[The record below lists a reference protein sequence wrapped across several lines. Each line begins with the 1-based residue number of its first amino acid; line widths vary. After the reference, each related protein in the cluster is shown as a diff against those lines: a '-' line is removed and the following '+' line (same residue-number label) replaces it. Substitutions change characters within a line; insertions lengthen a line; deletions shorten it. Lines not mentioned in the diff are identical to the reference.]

1 MTRVQIPLSEI
12 LALPPVRRGAPQIE
26 HGRPEECLIR
36 WVHSSEV
43 FEMGPLLRGG
53 ELLLTT
59 GLGLKG
65 LSGARLEA
73 YVDAVADAGLAALA
87 IELGR
92 TFAELPPPL
101 VVAARR
107 RDLALLTFH
116 EVVPFE
122 QVVEAFHVLVKE
134 REFGALRAAERIW
147 DDLLSCVL
155 AEAGLSELI
164 RRVAGLAGG
173 EAFLLAHDGR
183 VVAASTSA
191 TVPPRESG
199 RHHRSIE
206 LADSPWGSLVVSDAT
221 SPDVEAVLDRAAV
234 AVRLELLRA
243 GSAHEQPLLDG
254 ALLRDIVEDRV
265 PSTEDLHARFEIA
278 GFTTEP
284 DTAVVGLAVA
294 GDRRTPKA
302 SLVAAARRAC
312 REHFGSCVVGLVGD
326 DVLAVARAP
335 RGQDAGLR
343 EQLSGMCSALAASV
357 EETTGHTIVAV
368 AGGEAGIG
376 LDGVATT
383 LGQARDVTAIARR
396 LGLRSQP
403 MLARDW
409 GIYRLL
415 GHLTGTPEL
424 TGFVR
429 EQIGPLLDHDAEHGT
444 DLVRTL
450 DTYLQQGLGK
460 TETAKALGIRRQTL
474 YNRLDR
480 ISVVLGRDAF
490 DGHESRTAL
499 GLALHAWR
507 LRTGVDPGRAH
518 T

>member
-1 MTRVQIPLSEI
+1 MQIPLSEI
-12 LALPPVRRGAPQIE
+12 LALPSVRRGAPHVE
-26 HGRPEECLIR
+26 HAGTGECWIR
-36 WVHSSEV
+36 RVHSSEV

-65 LSGARLEA
+65 LSPTRLEA
-73 YVDAVADAGLAALA
+73 YVDALADAGLSALA
-87 IELGR
+87 VELGR
-92 TFAELPPPL
+92 TFAALPPPL

-107 RDLALLTFH
+107 RDLVLLTFR

-122 QVVEAFHVLVKE
+122 EVVEAFHDLVKE
-134 REFGALRAAERIW
+134 REFGDLRAGERIW
-147 DDLLSCVL
+147 QHLLDCVL
-155 AEAGLSELI
+155 AEQGLPELL
-164 RRVAGLAGG
+164 RRIAALADG
-173 EAFLLAHDGR
+173 EAHLLANDGR
-183 VVAASTSA
+183 VVAAST
-191 TVPPRESG
+191 TTG
-199 RHHRSIE
+199 RAAAPEPGGHHRSVE
-206 LADSPWGSLVVSDAT
+206 LADTHWGSLVVTGARAEDL
-221 SPDVEAVLDRAAV
+221 EAVLDRGVV

-243 GSAHEQPLLDG
+243 GSAQEPAMLDS

-265 PSTEDLHARFEIA
+265 PSTEELHSRFEVA
-278 GFTTEP
+278 GLAVDAE
-284 DTAVVGLAVA
+284 TAVVGLAVA

-302 SLVAAARRAC
+302 SLVAATRRVC
-312 REHFGSCVVGLVGD
+312 RAHLGACVVGPVGD
-326 DVLAVARAP
+326 EVLALARAP
-335 RGQDAGLR
+335 RGGDAGLR
-343 EQLSGMCSALAASV
+343 EQLASMCASLTV
-357 EETTGHTIVAV
+357 EETGGHGIVAV
-368 AGGEAGIG
+368 AGGEPATG
-376 LDGVATT
+376 LDGVTAS
-383 LGQARDVTAIARR
+383 LGQARSVATIARR
-396 LGLRSQP
+396 LGLRAEP

-415 GHLTGTPEL
+415 AHLTGTPEL
-424 TGFVR
+424 TEFLR
-429 EQIGPLLDHDAEHGT
+429 EQVGPLLDNDAEHGT

-480 ISVVLGRDAF
+480 INQVLGRDAF

>member
-1 MTRVQIPLSEI
+1 VQIPLAEI
-12 LALPPVRRGAPQIE
+12 LALPPVRRGAPRVE

-43 FEMGPLLRGG
+43 FEMGPLLGGG

-65 LSGARLEA
+65 LSRGRLEA
-73 YVDAVADAGLAALA
+73 YVDALADAGLAALA

-107 RDLALLTFH
+107 RDLVLLTFR

-122 QVVEAFHVLVKE
+122 QVVEAFHDLVKE

-147 DDLLSCVL
+147 EHLLGCVL
-155 AEAGLSELI
+155 AEEGLPELV
-164 RRVAGLAGG
+164 RRIAALAEG
-173 EAFLLAHDGR
+173 EAYLLAHDGR
-183 VVAASTSA
+183 VVAASTTS
-191 TVPPRESG
+191 TPQPPESG
-199 RHHRSIE
+199 GHHRSIE
-206 LADSPWGSLVVSDAT
+206 LAETPWGSLVLADARST
-221 SPDVEAVLDRAAV
+221 DLDAVLDRAVV

-243 GSAHEQPLLDG
+243 GSPHEQPLLDS
-254 ALLRDIVEDRV
+254 ALLRDIIEDRV
-265 PSTEDLHARFEIA
+265 PSTDELHSRFEIA
-278 GFTTEP
+278 GFTVDRDAP
-284 DTAVVGLAVA
+284 VVGLAVA

-312 REHFGSCVVGLVGD
+312 REHFGSCVVGLVDD
-326 DVLAVARAP
+326 DVVAVARAP
-335 RGQDAGLR
+335 HGQDARLR
-343 EQLSGMCSALAASV
+343 EQLSAMCAALAASV
-357 EETTGHTIVAV
+357 EETTGHAIVAV
-368 AGGEAGIG
+368 AGGEAGVG

-383 LGQARDVTAIARR
+383 LGQARDVAAIARR

-424 TGFVR
+424 TDFVR
-429 EQIGPLLDHDAEHGT
+429 EQIGPLLDHDAENGT

-450 DTYLQQGLGK
+450 DIYLQQGLGK

-480 ISVVLGRDAF
+480 ISAVLGRDAF
-490 DGHESRTAL
+490 EGHESRTAL

-507 LRTGVDPGRAH
+507 LRTGVDPGRIH